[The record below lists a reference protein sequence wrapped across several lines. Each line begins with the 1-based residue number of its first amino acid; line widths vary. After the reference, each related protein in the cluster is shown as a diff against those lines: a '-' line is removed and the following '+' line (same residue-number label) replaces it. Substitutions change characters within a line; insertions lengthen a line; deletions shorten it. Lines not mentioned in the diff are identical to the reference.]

1 MKKNSNLMWY
11 ILAAV
16 IVVADFAVKRHILNT
31 YSVSE
36 SFGGIPGVCKFIY
49 VKNTGA
55 AFSMLS
61 SNTVILSVISI
72 VFCVAAAVYWFWKK
86 PTHPLLRLAV
96 VLLFAGALGNAVD
109 RVAYKFV
116 VDFISVTW
124 FDFPVF
130 NIADM
135 SIVGGAI
142 AAVVYVMFFDKSDK
156 KNGKADN

>member
-1 MKKNSNLMWY
+1 MKRNNNLIYY
-11 ILAAV
+11 ILAAL
-16 IVVADFAVKRHILNT
+16 IVVADFTVKRHILNT
-31 YSVSE
+31 YSVGE
-36 SFGGIPGVCKFIY
+36 SFGGIPGVCNFVY

-61 SNTVILSVISI
+61 DNTVILSVISI

-86 PTHPLLRLAV
+86 PTHPMFRLAV
-96 VLLFAGALGNAVD
+96 TLLFAGAFGNAVD
-109 RVAYKFV
+109 RIVYKFV

-142 AAVVYVMFFDKSDK
+142 AAVVYVLFFDRDT